1 VRRIFLGFLLLAV
14 IALSFVAWRD
24 FALPAE
30 PAAETFVQVVPGM
43 GTRNIAAVLASDGIV
58 SSRYAFYFWH
68 LVHRGT
74 LKAGEYRF
82 KEPATLPEVYN
93 RLVRGDVYTVSVT
106 IPEGF
111 NLFDIAQAVEDAQLA
126 NKTDF
131 LAATKQNVALVT
143 DLDPGAKTLEGYLFP
158 DTYRFPRHLPPSQ
171 ILSAMVRRFR
181 QASAQLGLEQNAH
194 RIVTL
199 ASLVEKETPVAADR
213 PLVASVMVNR
223 LEKNIPLMTD
233 PTVIYAAM
241 LEQKYRGTIY
251 ASDLK
256 RDSEYNTYL
265 HTGLPPGPICSPGMA
280 SLTAA
285 IRPATSNY
293 LYFVADPKAA
303 GHSRFAATLAEH
315 DRNVAAYRLGLKQAQ
330 EAH

>member
-1 VRRIFLGFLLLAV
+1 
-14 IALSFVAWRD
+14 
-24 FALPAE
+24 
-30 PAAETFVQVVPGM
+30 
-43 GTRNIAAVLASDGIV
+43 
-58 SSRYAFYFWH
+58 
-68 LVHRGT
+68 
-74 LKAGEYRF
+74 
-82 KEPATLPEVYN
+82 
-93 RLVRGDVYTVSVT
+93 
-106 IPEGF
+106 
-111 NLFDIAQAVEDAQLA
+111 
-126 NKTDF
+126 
-131 LAATKQNVALVT
+131 
-143 DLDPGAKTLEGYLFP
+143 
-158 DTYRFPRHLPPSQ
+158 
-171 ILSAMVRRFR
+171 
-181 QASAQLGLEQNAH
+181 
-194 RIVTL
+194 
-199 ASLVEKETPVAADR
+199 
-213 PLVASVMVNR
+213 MVNR
-223 LEKNIPLMTD
+223 LEKNMPLMTD

-315 DRNVAAYRLGLKQAQ
+315 DRNVAAYRLSLKQSQ

>member
-24 FALPAE
+24 FAVPAE
-30 PAAETFVQVVPGM
+30 PAAETFVQVAPGM
-43 GTRNIAAVLASDGIV
+43 STKNIAAVLAQDGIV
-58 SSRYAFYFWH
+58 GNRYAFYVWH
-68 LVHRGT
+68 LIRGGT

-93 RLVRGDVYTVSVT
+93 RMVRGDVYTVSVT

-126 NKTDF
+126 NKADF
-131 LAATKQNVALVT
+131 LAATKQNVALIT
-143 DLDPGAKTLEGYLFP
+143 DLDPGARTLEGYLFP

-171 ILSAMVRRFR
+171 ILSAMVKRFR
-181 QASAQLGLEQNAH
+181 QASAQLGVEQNTH
-194 RIVTL
+194 SIVTL

-213 PLVASVMVNR
+213 PLVASVMINR
-223 LEKNIPLMTD
+223 LDKNMPLMTD

-285 IRPATSNY
+285 MHPATSNF